1 MNEEE
6 RFPCGKFCCTFY
18 VEVLRLSSP
27 DSLRWYENRRAS
39 KGTIVL
45 EAQTLKEART

>member
-1 MNEEE
+1 VILSEAKNLSEICGQSPE
-6 RFPCGKFCCTFY
+6 RFVGKM
-18 VEVLRLSSP
+18 R
-27 DSLRWYENRRAS
+27 LRWYEKERAS